1 MAVSK
6 ERSILAPLVENSATA
21 NLGNAGTANHS
32 HGVRVGAKVGADI
45 IASVVGDGVEGRAVG
60 FGVGDADGLEDGDGV
75 GDGDGAGL
83 GDSVDTVTESTVVFA
98 IPEDSS
104 SLRRRECS
112 AADARIH
119 DVRFP
124 FDAERESV
132 NVTWLST
139 DSDSLMTS
147 ESG

>member
-1 MAVSK
+1 MAASK

-21 NLGNAGTANHS
+21 NLGDAGTANHS
-32 HGVRVGAKVGADI
+32 HGVRVGAKLGADT

-112 AADARIH
+112 AA
-119 DVRFP
+119 
-124 FDAERESV
+124 
-132 NVTWLST
+132 
-139 DSDSLMTS
+139 
-147 ESG
+147 